1 LRETWRKY
9 FKPGVKVM
17 VETTHDCGLP
27 VVDYSC
33 RNVCGILDGYV
44 GIGMDDYHLLEVTPG
59 LDVAYLRRIVGHTL
73 TFMGNNDVRLWA
85 EVNRV
90 ANLQASVAESY
101 RALAVRSER
110 SQ

>member
-1 LRETWRKY
+1 
-9 FKPGVKVM
+9 M
-17 VETTHDCGLP
+17 VEAAYDCGLP

-33 RNVCGILDGYV
+33 RNVCGILDGYAE
-44 GIGMDDYHLLEVTPG
+44 IGMDGYHPLEATPG
-59 LDVAYLRRIVGHTL
+59 LDVADLRRRVGRVL
-73 TFMGNNDVRLWA
+73 VFMGNNDVRLWA